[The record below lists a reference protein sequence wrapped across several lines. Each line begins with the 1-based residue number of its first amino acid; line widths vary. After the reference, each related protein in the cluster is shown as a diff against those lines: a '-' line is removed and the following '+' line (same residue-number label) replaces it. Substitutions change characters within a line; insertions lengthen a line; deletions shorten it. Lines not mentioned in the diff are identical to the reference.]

1 MAKWGDTGKRGG
13 GLGLALATVLAAVA
27 WVLGAVP
34 AAAADPVPIA
44 VIQGTGSVTPLLGQQ
59 VTTTPSVVTAV
70 YGQGSSAE
78 FRGFVIQTPGTGG
91 AKDLDSASDAVFVYA
106 GTQAFDVQIGDQ
118 VSVTGVAGE
127 FDGLT
132 QITRPEITEV
142 AGAPATVTP
151 VTGLVWAETASRRE
165 NLESMLFSSRER
177 FIVADTYPLLPFG
190 ELALSAGELPVQPTD
205 VGAPGSA
212 RATAQAARNG
222 ALRVNLDD
230 GSNRGF
236 ARTATLPARP
246 LPFLTGGDPVKVGDR
261 LTLDEPVIVDYRNR
275 VWKFNPTAP
284 VVAGAEIA
292 TIHPSRADRRPRV
305 GGVFSVAS
313 FNVLNYFTTTG
324 EGRSGCRGSN
334 LDATLSP
341 SVTFDCDVRGAWDAA
356 DLARQQ
362 AKIVAAITRLDASVV
377 GLMEIENSAK
387 LGEPTDEATASLVA
401 ALNAAAG
408 NRRWAHV
415 PSSTQL
421 QDVADQDF
429 ITNALIYQPRK
440 VRLVSPAY
448 ALGAQ
453 AGSGQ
458 AFDNARTPIAAA
470 FTPRG
475 GGNRMLVSVNHFK
488 SKSGGSDATGDNAD
502 SGDGQG
508 AFNGD
513 RVRQARALLSWLPQV
528 QTATRSQG
536 TALIGDFNAYSQEDP
551 IRVLAAGGYRNAAPP
566 NQYSYVFSGLSGSLD
581 HILLDRPAQRRLT
594 RADVWNINSGQ
605 SQALEYSTYQTTATD
620 YYRPGPLR
628 SSDHDPVV
636 AGFRRR

>member
-1 MAKWGDTGKRGG
+1 MVKWGTAGKRGTV
-13 GLGLALATVLAAVA
+13 LSLALATVLAGVA
-27 WVLGAVP
+27 WAAGAVP
-34 AAAADPVPIA
+34 AAAADPLPIA
-44 VIQGTGSVTPLLGQQ
+44 AIQGTSSATPYRGQQ

-70 YGQGSSAE
+70 YGQGSTAE
-78 FRGFVIQTPGTGG
+78 LRGFVIQTPGTGG
-91 AKDLDSASDAVFVYA
+91 AKDLDSGSDAVFVYA
-106 GTQAFDVQIGDQ
+106 GTQAFDVQLGDQ
-118 VSVTGVAGE
+118 VIVTGVADE

-132 QITRPEITEV
+132 EITRPQIAEV
-142 AGAPATVTP
+142 PGPLPAVAP
-151 VTGLVWAETASRRE
+151 VTGLRWTQTASRRE
-165 NLESMLFSSRER
+165 NLESMLFSSSER
-177 FIVADTYPLLPFG
+177 FTVADTYPLLPFG
-190 ELALSAGELPVQPTD
+190 ELALSGGELPVQPTD

-212 RATAQAARNG
+212 RAEAQEARNA

-236 ARTATLPARP
+236 TRTAALPPRP
-246 LPFLTGGDPVKVGDR
+246 LPFLTDGRSVKVGDTV
-261 LTLDEPVIVDYRNR
+261 TLDEPVIVDYRNR
-275 VWKFNPTAP
+275 IWKFNPTTP

-292 TIHPSRADRRPRV
+292 TVHPSRADRRPRV
-305 GGVFSVAS
+305 GGAFSVAS

-362 AKIVAAITRLDASVV
+362 AKITAAITRLDASVV

-387 LGEPTDEATASLVA
+387 LGEPADEATASLVA

-408 NRRWAHV
+408 SRRWAYV
-415 PSSTQL
+415 RSSPQL
-421 QDVADQDF
+421 QGVADQDF

-453 AGSGQ
+453 AGPGQ

-470 FTPRG
+470 FAPRG
-475 GGNRMLVSVNHFK
+475 GGSRMLVSVNHFK
-488 SKSGGSDATGDNAD
+488 SKSGGSGATGDNAD
-502 SGDGQG
+502 VGDGQG

-528 QTATRSQG
+528 QTATRSQA
-536 TALIGDFNAYSQEDP
+536 TALVGDFNAYSREDP
-551 IRVLAAGGYRNAAPP
+551 LRVLADGGYRNAAPS

-581 HILLDRPAQRRLT
+581 HILLDRPARRRLT
-594 RADVWNINSGQ
+594 QADVWNINSGQ
-605 SQALEYSTYQTTATD
+605 SQALEYSTYQTTAVD
-620 YYRPGPLR
+620 FYRPGPLR